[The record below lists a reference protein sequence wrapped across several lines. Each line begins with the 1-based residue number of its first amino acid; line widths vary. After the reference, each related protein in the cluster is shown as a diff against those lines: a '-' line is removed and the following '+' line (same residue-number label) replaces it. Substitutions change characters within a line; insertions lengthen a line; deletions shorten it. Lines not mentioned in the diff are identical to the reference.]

1 MDPFH
6 CVDKGA
12 RASANE
18 DYYEEEGVR
27 QNAKPKEVT
36 SDVPEA
42 IVGDGHEAHAQDQHK
57 DVVNAG

>member
-6 CVDKGA
+6 CVNQGA
-12 RASANE
+12 RASAHK

-27 QNAKPKEVT
+27 QDAKPKEVT
-36 SDVPEA
+36 GDVPEA
-42 IVGDGHEAHAQDQHK
+42 EVGDGHEAHAQDQHK